1 MSAPNRRDDPPPY
14 PWLDDP
20 SRMAGAVSPGT
31 TIVMGGLLVAV
42 GLFAVVL
49 GVLGAPAPRMARIF
63 TGLPIGLI
71 GAFIVHMGTARR
83 AWRRRNPGADPLEEA
98 AQAGANVGSAWGND
112 SLFARIARGG
122 LLVVCALIVLVCA
135 LAVRNAVTGT
145 HPASAGEVV
154 ITVLLGVVA
163 AVAGVLAATRNRRR
177 RS

>member
-14 PWLDDP
+14 AWLDDP

-49 GVLGAPAPRMARIF
+49 GVLGAPAPRMARIA
-63 TGLPIGLI
+63 TGLPIGVI
-71 GAFIVHMGTARR
+71 GVLIVHMGTARR
-83 AWRRRNPGADPLEEA
+83 AWRRRNPGTEPLEA
-98 AQAGANVGSAWGND
+98 ATQVGANVGSAWGNE
-112 SLFARIARGG
+112 SLIARIARGV
-122 LLVVCALIVLVCA
+122 LLVVCALTVLVCA

-154 ITVLLGVVA
+154 ITVLLGVLA
-163 AVAGVLAATRNRRR
+163 AVVGVMAATRKRRR